1 MKRESI
7 PILLAERSE
16 MGKSWQIFDNVSVL
30 LCAENISVY
39 VISGG
44 HQLLTDT
51 EVMPLALFFGT
62 DGD

>member
-1 MKRESI
+1 
-7 PILLAERSE
+7 